1 MTAPAAIAADAP
13 GHLARGAGWSTS
25 LTVLAAASLAL
36 LALFA
41 GDVADMATIWWTN
54 ATFGHCLMVLPVIGW
69 LVWQRWPDLGQLTP
83 RPWRAALGIIALG
96 GLFWLLGSA
105 ASVAVARHF
114 GLVIML
120 QGLVAAV
127 LGKAVTRGLLFPLC
141 YALFLVPAGDQLV
154 PPMQVLTAHFCMA
167 LLGLQGIPAH
177 LDGVFIAIPN
187 GMFEVAEACS
197 GVKFLIAMVAYG
209 ALVSNVFIVSW
220 RRRLIFMTAAI
231 VVPIIANGIRA
242 WGTIYVSHL
251 TSQDFAAS
259 FDHIV
264 YGWVFFAVVIV
275 VLMIAGR
282 PLFDR
287 PIDAPWFDAAGLQA
301 PGTVPAPARAGIAMA
316 AAALAVA
323 AVAPG
328 WMMATA
334 RLGAATVPA
343 AITLTPPPGW
353 HEVAPRMREPW
364 APRFVGADAVAMRSF
379 ADAQGRQID
388 MAVALF
394 GRQHEGAE
402 IVGFGQGAIDP
413 ASDWAWAADPAAPS
427 GWQGQQ
433 INAPGPI
440 VRDVA
445 IIYRIGGRMTA
456 DARVAKLETLKA
468 RLLGGDQAAVAVLVS
483 AERPQA
489 EAETMP
495 LIGAFIDGLGPMDAF
510 TDRALGR

>member
-1 MTAPAAIAADAP
+1 MTAPVAVAANPP
-13 GHLARGAGWSTS
+13 GRTARAGWSAS
-25 LTVLAAASLAL
+25 LAMLAVATLAL

-41 GDVADMATIWWTN
+41 GDVADMARIWWTD
-54 ATFGHCLMVLPVIGW
+54 ATFGHCLMVMPVIGW
-69 LVWQRWPDLGQLTP
+69 LIWLRWPDLGRLTP
-83 RPWRAALGIIALG
+83 RPWPAALAIVALG
-96 GLFWLLGSA
+96 GLIWLLGAA
-105 ASVAVARHF
+105 ASVAVARHL
-114 GLVIML
+114 GLVVMV
-120 QGLVAAV
+120 QGLVAAL

-209 ALVSNVFIVSW
+209 ALVSNVFILSW
-220 RRRLIFMTAAI
+220 PRRIIFMTAAI
-231 VVPIIANGIRA
+231 VVPIIANGVRA

-264 YGWVFFAVVIV
+264 YGWVFFAIVIIF
-275 VLMIAGR
+275 LMIAGR

-287 PIDAPWFDAAGLQA
+287 PVDAPWFDAAALQA
-301 PGTVPAPARAGIAMA
+301 LGAAPVVPRAVAGIA

-323 AVAPG
+323 IVAPG
-328 WMMATA
+328 WIAATA
-334 RLGAATVPA
+334 RLGAATVPS
-343 AITLTPPPGW
+343 AIALAPPPGW
-353 HEVAPRMREPW
+353 REVAPRMREPW
-364 APRFVGADAVAMRSF
+364 VPRFVGADIIVMRSF
-379 ADAQGRQID
+379 ADAQGRQVD
-388 MAVALF
+388 LVVALF

-413 ASDWAWAADPAAPS
+413 ASDWAWAANLTAPS

-433 INAPGPI
+433 INAPGPV

-445 IIYRIGGRMTA
+445 TLYRIGGRMTA
-456 DARVAKLETLKA
+456 DPRVVKLATLKG
-468 RLLGGDQAAVAVLVS
+468 RLLGGDQAAAAVLVS
-483 AERPQA
+483 AERAQGGGDM
-489 EAETMP
+489 MP